1 MSTEFPFIGSDAT
14 ENTTDDTSEELPLF
28 KEYAWD
34 FELDRFIY
42 DTTGAHVLLTGNA
55 ALEVWIYKAFK
66 TERFDYLA
74 YSWQYGIELKPFIGK
89 VMSVQERYSELKR
102 VITECLMVNPYI
114 KSIDSFSIDQQKNGE
129 TAQLTIGLTT
139 VYGEMSISV

>member
-1 MSTEFPFIGSDAT
+1 MSSEFPFVGST
-14 ENTTDDTSEELPLF
+14 TIIENEDLPVL

-34 FELDRFIY
+34 FENDKFIY
-42 DTTGAHVLLTGNA
+42 DNNGNHVILEKNE
-55 ALEVWIYKAFK
+55 ALKVWIYKALK

-114 KSIDSFSIDQQKNGE
+114 VSIDSFTIEEERHGE
-129 TAQLTIGLTT
+129 MVRLTIGLTSI
-139 VYGEMSISV
+139 YGEVTISV

>member
-1 MSTEFPFIGSDAT
+1 MSTEFPFIGS
-14 ENTTDDTSEELPLF
+14 TTDTTDTSDDLPIF

-34 FELDRFIY
+34 FETDKFRY
-42 DTTGAHVLLTGNA
+42 DGNGNHILLTGND
-55 ALEVWIYKAFK
+55 ALKVWIYKALK

-89 VMSVQERYSELKR
+89 VMGVQERYSELKR

-114 KSIDSFSIDQQKNGE
+114 KSIDSFDITNEGHGE
-129 TAQLTIGLTT
+129 NVQLTIGLTT
-139 VYGEMSISV
+139 IYGTVSVSV